1 MIETRDGTP
10 LRPRPNDIERT
21 AAPGLFLRFES
32 TRERIAL
39 PYAMLLKLEMSLDQ
53 RTLELGFAT
62 HAVTIGGRE
71 LHEIYV
77 AVADGHARCIRL
89 SDRETHG
96 IVSRG
101 DDRAVVAEIRITR
114 LDPDD
119 RKRR

>member
-21 AAPGLFLRFES
+21 ATPGLFLRFES

-39 PYAMLLKLEMSLDQ
+39 PYALLLKLELSLDQ

-71 LHEIYV
+71 LHEIYE
-77 AVADGHARCIRL
+77 AVADGNARCIRL

-96 IVSRG
+96 TVSWRE
-101 DDRAVVAEIRITR
+101 DRAVVAEIRITR

-119 RKRR
+119 RKRQ

>member
-10 LRPRPNDIERT
+10 LRPRPNGVDRT
-21 AAPGLFLRFES
+21 ETPGLFLRFES

-39 PYAMLLKLEMSLDQ
+39 PYALLLKLELSLDQ

-62 HAVTIGGRE
+62 HAVTVGGWD
-71 LHEIYV
+71 LHEIYE

-89 SDRETHG
+89 SDRETTG
-96 IVSRG
+96 GVVRRDG
-101 DDRAVVAEIRITR
+101 GAVVAEIRITR
-114 LDPDD
+114 LDPED

>member
-21 AAPGLFLRFES
+21 ATPGLFLRFES

-39 PYAMLLKLEMSLDQ
+39 PYALLLKLELSLDQ

-71 LHEIYV
+71 LHEIYE
-77 AVADGHARCIRL
+77 AVADGHARCIVL
-89 SDRETHG
+89 SDRETQR
-96 IVSRG
+96 VAMQRDRG
-101 DDRAVVAEIRITR
+101 TVVAEIRIMR
-114 LDPDD
+114 LDPENQ
-119 RKRR
+119 KRR

>member
-1 MIETRDGTP
+1 
-10 LRPRPNDIERT
+10 
-21 AAPGLFLRFES
+21 LFLRFES

-39 PYAMLLKLEMSLDQ
+39 PYALLLKLEMSLDQ

-71 LHEIYV
+71 LHEIYE

-89 SDRETHG
+89 SDRETTG
-96 IVSRG
+96 IVSRRE
-101 DDRAVVAEIRITR
+101 DRAVVGEIRITR

>member
-1 MIETRDGTP
+1 
-10 LRPRPNDIERT
+10 
-21 AAPGLFLRFES
+21 LFLRFES

-39 PYAMLLKLEMSLDQ
+39 PYALLLKLELSLDQ

-62 HAVTIGGRE
+62 HAVTLGGRE
-71 LHEIYV
+71 LHEIYE

-96 IVSRG
+96 TVSRREG
-101 DDRAVVAEIRITR
+101 SAVVAEIRITR

-119 RKRR
+119 RKRQ

>member
-21 AAPGLFLRFES
+21 ATPGLFLRFES

-39 PYAMLLKLEMSLDQ
+39 PYALLLKLELSLDQ

-71 LHEIYV
+71 LHEIYE

-89 SDRETHG
+89 SDRETTG
-96 IVSRG
+96 GVVRRDG
-101 DDRAVVAEIRITR
+101 GAVIAEIRITR
-114 LDPDD
+114 LEPDEK
-119 RKRR
+119 KRR